1 MSQNSQKWVEM
12 RGMTM
17 IKIEDAMSKESI
29 VGYVPGTIREALKTL
44 AKHNVSG
51 MPILKKDTKKVVGV
65 LTRSDIFK
73 NPDEEQIAL
82 IMSTNPYTVMKD
94 EDLSSAA
101 KLLYHHRIH
110 GLPVIDKRK
119 NLVGIISP
127 TDILKAL
134 DDTYNDLVDHY
145 FTKNLVPVYEE
156 TPITIIM
163 EIINVT
169 SETALPIL
177 NKECE
182 LCGIVSEGDLFKLS
196 HIKESV
202 SQTNLGMG
210 GDEDDWTWEGIRDTI
225 RLYYSTTKVDL
236 PPISVKE
243 IMITNIIK
251 AYKNDPISEIARK
264 MMKNKISHVPV
275 VSPENK
281 LLGMVTDIDLMA
293 CMFKS
298 PK

>member
-1 MSQNSQKWVEM
+1 L
-12 RGMTM
+12 
-17 IKIEDAMSKESI
+17 KI
-29 VGYVPGTIREALKTL
+29 L

-94 EDLSSAA
+94 EDLSAAA
-101 KLLYHHRIH
+101 KLLYEHRIH

-127 TDILKAL
+127 TDILKTL
-134 DDTYNDLVDHY
+134 DDKYDDIVDNY
-145 FTKNLVPVYEE
+145 FTKNLVPVYQE

-177 NKECE
+177 NKECD
-182 LCGIVSEGDLFKLS
+182 LGGIVSEGDLFKLS

-236 PPISVKE
+236 PPVAVKE
-243 IMITNIIK
+243 IMITNVIK

-264 MMKNKISHVPV
+264 MIKNKISHVPV

-281 LLGMVTDIDLMA
+281 LIGMVTDIDLMA

-298 PK
+298 SK

>member
-1 MSQNSQKWVEM
+1 MMKVEN
-12 RGMTM
+12 
-17 IKIEDAMSKESI
+17 AMSKDLI

-51 MPILKKDTKKVVGV
+51 MPILKKDTKKVAGV

-82 IMSTNPYTVMKD
+82 IMSTKPVTVQKD
-94 EDLSSAA
+94 DDLASAA
-101 KLLYHHRIH
+101 KLLYEKRIH

-134 DDTYNDLVDHY
+134 DDTYDDIVDNY
-145 FTKNLVPVYEE
+145 FTRNLVPVYQE

-182 LCGIVSEGDLFKLS
+182 LAGIVSEGDLFKLS

-236 PPISVKE
+236 PPVSVKE
-243 IMITNIIK
+243 IMITNVIK

-275 VSPENK
+275 VSPENR

-298 PK
+298 CK

>member
-1 MSQNSQKWVEM
+1 M
-12 RGMTM
+12 
-17 IKIEDAMSKESI
+17 KIEEAMSKELI
-29 VGYVPGTIREALKTL
+29 AGYVPGTIREALKIL

-73 NPDEEQIAL
+73 SPDEEQIAL
-82 IMSTNPYTVMKD
+82 IMSKNPYTVMKD
-94 EDLSSAA
+94 ENMPTAA
-101 KLLYHHRIH
+101 KLFYEHRIH

-127 TDILKAL
+127 TDVLKSL
-134 DDTYNDLVDHY
+134 DDKYNDIVDNY
-145 FTKNLVPVYEE
+145 FTKNLVPVYQE

-163 EIINVT
+163 EIISVT

-182 LCGIVSEGDLFKLS
+182 LAGIVSEG
-196 HIKESV
+196 
-202 SQTNLGMG
+202 
-210 GDEDDWTWEGIRDTI
+210 DWTWEGIRDTI

-236 PPISVKE
+236 PTVDVKE
-243 IMITNIIK
+243 IMITNVIK

-264 MMKNKISHVPV
+264 MIKNNISHIPV
-275 VSPENK
+275 VNSENK

-298 PK
+298 SK